1 MEDDINDDLLND
13 SAALNFLGTMKRY
26 PFNGLCKYLIDKF
39 FIIGYDYQSLNK
51 ILIKNELDFLPNS
64 SNNEEGELFEKKINN
79 LIPQEFKISEP
90 PSLLNEISNNY
101 SKEVLDMDLMI
112 DMIFPNKP
120 NFYYTEE
127 DINSKNNKITELD
140 EGLEKKAKTL
150 NKEESSNL
158 SNILNN
164 LNNEKSKIN
173 EDIKNIPDSNIKHNK
188 NDDKNNEE
196 ELIPSSY
203 NVIFSSNP
211 QSEGNSK
218 KSINGFAHVFYKKF
232 NEKRL
237 NNNISYSFYVPIV
250 FCIIS
255 EFPYY
260 NSYYK
265 LTRQIMLLFKKKII
279 EVPIEFTIQNIVNFT
294 LSPIN
299 DDVVLNIF
307 PLSFLKLWHSTSGDI
322 NFIEEVD
329 EEKEKD
335 NDKKEPEPIIEED
348 KKKTNHEK
356 NKINQNIINDKK
368 KEVRK
373 SKNIKSENLQTL
385 YKSLKLKNSNNSK
398 LLNSLRGSCKDKK
411 NEFKG
416 KPDFLKQY
424 NFGSTQPSFHLNP
437 KFMNKEEESTIKFEP
452 IKFKLLPGYPLIQY
466 NLAKVLLDTFSSYE
480 VILIFIYTFLEK
492 DILFFSENIELLSL
506 TMNCYQNL
514 NFPLNDEKYYFI
526 NAAVSYD
533 NFIAGNSS
541 FVGSAFTTMIG
552 INSAYQSSYMNS
564 KSNKLKEHLVVDLDS
579 GVVNQIKD
587 QNNRESSNKNKA
599 LFDYIKKTCK
609 SKETKE
615 EKEQTILSREL
626 KALNDELTNYKEQIL
641 NEDEF
646 KYYSLIEYN
655 HNIHKINL
663 GIQESFYRFINN
675 ICIYLYQNLKI
686 SIEFSK
692 NYTDKTELEF
702 DKTYS
707 FIEYTKEEK
716 YFLDELGDTMKFE
729 SFIYGFIQSYNPIDL
744 YKIPL
749 TFTEEF
755 VSILSRKSN
764 MQLKNIKFFSLF
776 DSLYQKKQNGRIDID
791 FVPFIS
797 KYFVQYKQIFERD
810 IQDFYTEKKNKNKF
824 NLSDFLGK
832 KKVFNY
838 NYTWYELDNN
848 LILKYLDLLK
858 TLDEEEYKNI
868 FHFQLLNLENNN
880 IRDILVSD
888 IENKV
893 EKYAIDSEFLSKSDI
908 CCGNIIL
915 LFTLTLKLFTSNL
928 DIQSFLSIL
937 FSDFTIFRKYYTIV
951 MNMTYKLM
959 EECIKN
965 KDYSHAQN
973 FLFCYFPCINSINN
987 MRLVPN
993 ENLMNT
999 IKKFNSIDINALS
1012 EKALKSK
1019 EEGTYNTPLSK
1030 YNKSKIKKEINEKN
1044 LYVCYNFTRDGV
1056 ISEKDIV
1063 YEINNNDV
1071 DFKKKFK
1078 NNIIPKIKFK
1088 KGKNIIESEIYPQ
1101 IKILEMLT
1109 KEYNLFNKDLDIS
1122 KIDSKILIYASM
1134 NIFVFIRN
1142 NKDAICKSEILEIL
1156 NAIFYIYFERY
1167 LKEAKVSKEKK
1178 SEKEEEEEEKEE
1190 EKKEEKE
1197 NENNNG

>member
-1 MEDDINDDLLND
+1 MEDDTNDDLLNE

-39 FIIGYDYQSLNK
+39 FIIGYDYQTLNK
-51 ILIKNELDFLPNS
+51 ILIKKELDFLPNS
-64 SNNEEGELFEKKINN
+64 SNNEEDKNN
-79 LIPQEFKISEP
+79 FIPQEFQISEP

-101 SKEVLDMDLMI
+101 TKEVLDI
-112 DMIFPNKP
+112 DIIIEMIFPNKP

-127 DINSKNNKITELD
+127 DINSTDNKITELN
-140 EGLEKKAKTL
+140 EGLEKKSKTF
-150 NKEESSNL
+150 NKKESSNL
-158 SNILNN
+158 SNLMNYV
-164 LNNEKSKIN
+164 NNEKSKIN
-173 EDIKNIPDSNIKHNK
+173 EDMNNIPDSNTKHNK

-211 QSEGNSK
+211 QSGGNSK

-279 EVPIEFTIQNIVNFT
+279 EVPIEFIIQNIVNFT

-299 DDVVLNIF
+299 DDVELKIY

-322 NFIEEVD
+322 NYIEEVD

-335 NDKKEPEPIIEED
+335 NDKNEPIIEED
-348 KKKTNHEK
+348 KKKTNNEK
-356 NKINQNIINDKK
+356 NKVNQNIINDKK
-368 KEVRK
+368 KETRK
-373 SKNIKSENLQTL
+373 SKNIKIENLQNL
-385 YKSLKLKNSNNSK
+385 YRSLKLKNSNNLK
-398 LLNSLRGSCKDKK
+398 LHNSLRSSGKDKK
-411 NEFKG
+411 YEFKG

-424 NFGSTQPSFHLNP
+424 NFSSIQPSFHLNT

-452 IKFKLLPGYPLIQY
+452 IEFNLLPGYPLIQY
-466 NLAKVLLDTFSSYE
+466 NLAKVLLDTFSSYK

-492 DILFFSENIELLSL
+492 DVIFFSENIELLSL
-506 TMNCYQNL
+506 TINCFQNL

-526 NAAVSYD
+526 NATVSLD
-533 NFIAGNSS
+533 NYINGNSP

-552 INSAYQSSYMNS
+552 INSRYQSNYANS
-564 KSNKLKEHLVVDLDS
+564 TSHKLKEHLVIDLDS
-579 GVVNQIKD
+579 GVVKQIKD
-587 QNNRESSNKNKA
+587 QNNRDNSNKNKV
-599 LFDYIKKTCK
+599 LFDYIKKICK
-609 SKETKE
+609 SKEIKE
-615 EKEQTILSREL
+615 EKEPTILSREL
-626 KALNDELTNYKEQIL
+626 KALNDELTKYKEKLL
-641 NEDEF
+641 NEEEF
-646 KYYSLIEYN
+646 QYYSLIDYN
-655 HNIHKINL
+655 QNIHNINL

-686 SIEFSK
+686 SIDFSK
-692 NYTDKTELEF
+692 NYKDKTELEF

-707 FIEYTKEEK
+707 FIDYTKEEK
-716 YFLDELGDTMKFE
+716 YFLDELRDTMKFE

-776 DSLYQKKQNGRIDID
+776 DSLYQKRQLGKIDID
-791 FVPFIS
+791 FVPFIA
-797 KYFVQYKQIFERD
+797 KYFVQYKQIFDRD
-810 IQDFYTEKKNKNKF
+810 IQDSYTEKKNKNKF

-832 KKVFNY
+832 IKVFNF

-880 IRDILVSD
+880 IKDILVSD

-893 EKYAIDSEFLSKSDI
+893 EKYAIDSEFLTKSDI

-937 FSDFTIFRKYYTIV
+937 FSDFIIFRKYYTIV
-951 MNMTYKLM
+951 MNMAYKLM

-973 FLFCYFPCINSINN
+973 FLYCYYPCINSINN

-993 ENLMNT
+993 ENLMNM
-999 IKKFNSIDINALS
+999 IKKFNSIDINNLF
-1012 EKALKSK
+1012 EKAIKSK

-1030 YNKSKIKKEINEKN
+1030 NNKSKIKKEINDKN
-1044 LYVCYNFTRDGV
+1044 LFVCYNFTRDGT

-1063 YEINNNDV
+1063 YEINNNDE

-1078 NNIIPKIKFK
+1078 NNIIPKIKFIM
-1088 KGKNIIESEIYPQ
+1088 GKNIIESEIYPQ

-1122 KIDSKILIYASM
+1122 KINSKILLYASM

-1156 NAIFYIYFERY
+1156 NAIFYIYFERC
-1167 LKEAKVSKEKK
+1167 KK
-1178 SEKEEEEEEKEE
+1178 KLIK
-1190 EKKEEKE
+1190 
-1197 NENNNG
+1197 